1 MKTTTEDAIADGIY
15 SNEFGAFTP
24 PASLPL
30 VTSDREI
37 VAMAGE
43 IVRGAWIIPPDVFKE
58 LPKKLFEIAMS
69 GTRTAVKAAKVL
81 LDMHAQNGAG
91 ETNIDPLG
99 IVTIFIPDNGRDSV
113 PIESTPV
120 EGGGR

>member
-1 MKTTTEDAIADGIY
+1 MNDQTEAPTTETITSTSFG
-15 SNEFGAFTP
+15 EFIP

-30 VTSDREI
+30 VTTDREF

-58 LPKKLFEIAMS
+58 LPAKLFEIAMS

-81 LDMHAQNGAG
+81 LDMHQQNSAG
-91 ETNIDPLG
+91 ETNIDQRG
-99 IVTIFIPDNGRDSV
+99 EVVIFIHDNGRGLKAG
-113 PIESTPV
+113 ESDPV

>member
-1 MKTTTEDAIADGIY
+1 MKTAIEDTIADGIY
-15 SNEFGAFTP
+15 SNSFGAFSP
-24 PASLPL
+24 PDAMPL
-30 VTSDREI
+30 VTTDREI

-91 ETNIDPLG
+91 EINIDHRG
-99 IVTIFIPDNGRDSV
+99 DVVIYIPHNGRDSL
-113 PIESTPV
+113 PNEIA
-120 EGGGR
+120 